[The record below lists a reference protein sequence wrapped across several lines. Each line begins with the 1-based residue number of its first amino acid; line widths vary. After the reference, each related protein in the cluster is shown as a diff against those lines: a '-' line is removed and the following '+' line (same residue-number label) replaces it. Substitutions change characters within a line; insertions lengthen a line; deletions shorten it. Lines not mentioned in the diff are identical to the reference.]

1 MFARHL
7 LVSAAILLVP
17 TSVAFALSPEAQSP
31 TAKCRDGS
39 FSYSATRSGT
49 CSGHGGVA
57 EWLAPSSATAKCN
70 DGTFSTSASRQG
82 ACSSHGGV
90 AEWLTQTSVSAA
102 GTRVWVN
109 TSSGVYHCPGSRY
122 YGGTKQG
129 QYMTETEA
137 DARATGY
144 RPAYNRSCS

>member
-7 LVSAAILLVP
+7 LVSAALLLVP
-17 TSVAFALSPEAQSP
+17 SSVTFAQSP
-31 TAKCRDGS
+31 SAQSPSAKCRDGTL
-39 FSYSATRSGT
+39 SYSTTRSGT

-57 EWLAPSSATAKCN
+57 EWLAPSDATAKCN

-90 AEWLTQTSVSAA
+90 AQWLTQTSASAT
-102 GTRVWVN
+102 GSRVWVN

-129 QYMTETEA
+129 KYMTETEA
-137 DARATGY
+137 RAAGH
-144 RPAYNRSCS
+144 RPASNRSCS

>member
-1 MFARHL
+1 MFARQL
-7 LVSAAILLVP
+7 LVSAALLLAP
-17 TSVAFALSPEAQSP
+17 SSVAFAQGSSAQSP

-39 FSYSATRSGT
+39 FSYSTTRSGT

-57 EWLAPSSATAKCN
+57 EWLAPSGATAKCN

-90 AEWLTQTSVSAA
+90 AQWLAQTSASTA

-109 TSSGVYHCPGSRY
+109 TSSGVYHCAGSRY

-129 QYMTETEA
+129 RYMSETEA
-137 DARATGY
+137 SAAGY
-144 RPAYNRSCS
+144 RPAYNRRCT

>member
-1 MFARHL
+1 MLARHL
-7 LVSAAILLVP
+7 IVSAAILLVP
-17 TSVAFALSPEAQSP
+17 SSVAFAQSPSAQSP

-90 AEWLTQTSVSAA
+90 SEWLTQTSASAA

-129 QYMTETEA
+129 RYMTEAEA
-137 DARATGY
+137 SASGY
-144 RPAYNRSCS
+144 RPAYNRICS

>member
-7 LVSAAILLVP
+7 FVSFAIVLAASAA
-17 TSVAFALSPEAQSP
+17 VAQSASSQSP

-39 FSYSATRSGT
+39 FSYSAARAGT

-57 EWLAPSSATAKCN
+57 EWLAPSGATARCN
-70 DGTFSTSASRQG
+70 DGTFSTSASKQG
-82 ACSSHGGV
+82 ACSGHDGV
-90 AEWLTQTSVSAA
+90 AQWLTTTTANA
-102 GTRVWVN
+102 TGARVWVN

-129 QYMTETEA
+129 VYMTEVEA
-137 DARATGY
+137 RSKGY
-144 RPAYNRSCS
+144 RPAYSRSCT